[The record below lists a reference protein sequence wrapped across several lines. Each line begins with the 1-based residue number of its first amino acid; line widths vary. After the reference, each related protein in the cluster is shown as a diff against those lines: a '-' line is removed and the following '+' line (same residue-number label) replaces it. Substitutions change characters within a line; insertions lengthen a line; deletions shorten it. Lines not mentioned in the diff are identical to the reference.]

1 MIEVQSFLDAS
12 EFVVSDTMDQT
23 LDRVDLGTGAE
34 ADGLADLDTQLA
46 VSHLEDVLD
55 VVLLAAGGNR
65 VAVVV
70 AEDGLLIWLE
80 IEGFFDGLAD
90 HALPVLDAQ
99 FVDVIAY
106 RALHVHA
113 VQVVAHHEAA
123 FTEVAGLAPGL
134 EVLGVKMSVALT
146 YLRYIRYADLPP
158 RHLIYM
164 KRAALYMRVST
175 LDQHPETQLYD
186 LRQMAQQRGYQIV
199 EEYTDTISGA
209 RATRPGLDQMMR
221 DARRVRFDVVLVWAS
236 DRIARS
242 VKHFLDV
249 LDELNRLNIEFISF
263 REQIDTGG
271 PLGRAVVVIIGAI
284 AELERNLIIERVRAG
299 MRRARLEGRHIGR
312 KPLELDRTAIL
323 RDRQRGQSLG
333 ELAKSY
339 RVSRA
344 TIHRVL
350 REHAPTT
357 LEKSA

>member
-1 MIEVQSFLDAS
+1 
-12 EFVVSDTMDQT
+12 
-23 LDRVDLGTGAE
+23 
-34 ADGLADLDTQLA
+34 
-46 VSHLEDVLD
+46 
-55 VVLLAAGGNR
+55 
-65 VAVVV
+65 
-70 AEDGLLIWLE
+70 
-80 IEGFFDGLAD
+80 
-90 HALPVLDAQ
+90 
-99 FVDVIAY
+99 
-106 RALHVHA
+106 
-113 VQVVAHHEAA
+113 
-123 FTEVAGLAPGL
+123 
-134 EVLGVKMSVALT
+134 
-146 YLRYIRYADLPP
+146 
-158 RHLIYM
+158 M

-186 LRQMAQQRGYQIV
+186 LRQMAQQRGYEIV

-209 RATRPGLDQMMR
+209 RARRPGLDQMMR
-221 DARRVRFDVVLVWAS
+221 DARRGRFDVVLVWAS

-263 REQIDTGG
+263 REQIDTDG

-284 AELERNLIIERVRAG
+284 AELERNLIIGRVRAG

-312 KPLELDRTAIL
+312 KPLELDRNAIL

-333 ELAKSY
+333 QLAKSY

-344 TIHRVL
+344 TIRRVL